1 MGAGAESEGY
11 GAPGNQQTWGF
22 AVSQI
27 VSTDVDVQPLR
38 ASVEGQVIAPNDAAY
53 DEARKVWNG
62 LIDRYPAVVVR
73 CAATS
78 DVVAAVN
85 FARERGLIIA
95 VRCGAHS
102 TPGYSTCDAGVVI
115 DLRGL
120 NHVSVDAQA
129 RTARVGGGAIWS
141 ELDAA
146 TQEHGLAVT
155 GGRVSDTGVGGLAL
169 GSGSGWLE
177 RMYGY
182 TAESMVSAQVV
193 TATGEVVTA
202 SASENPEL
210 FFALRGGGGNFG
222 VVTEFEFDLHPVGPI
237 MAGGMLLWPRA
248 QAGEVIRFYRE
259 FIAEAPQQ
267 VGGGVALL
275 TAPPEPFVPAELQGQ
290 PAVGVVYCYVGSPE
304 EGLAAAAPLREFGAP
319 AVDLIQPMP
328 YVALQTMLDAGN
340 PTGIREYF
348 KVDWLR
354 DLPDEAIDTVVAQGE
369 KLPAPF
375 GQLILAPLGGAARGS
390 RADVALAA
398 ADAPWM
404 YFCLSMWMD
413 PTQDE
418 GNRDWAR
425 GFAAAMQRFGVGRAF
440 ANFIEPD
447 EGGRLR
453 ASYGEQKYAR
463 LVEAKRHWDPDN
475 LFRLNQNIAVNGS

>member
-1 MGAGAESEGY
+1 
-11 GAPGNQQTWGF
+11 
-22 AVSQI
+22 
-27 VSTDVDVQPLR
+27 LR
-38 ASVEGQVIAPNDAAY
+38 AGVEGEVVAPSDAAY
-53 DEARKVWNG
+53 DESRKVWNG
-62 LIDRYPAVVVR
+62 LIDRYPAAVVR
-73 CAATS
+73 CASTS

-102 TPGYSTCDAGVVI
+102 TPGYSTCDGGVVI

-120 NHVSVDAQA
+120 NQVSVDPQA
-129 RTARVGGGAIWS
+129 STAKVGGGMVWS

-182 TAESMVSAQVV
+182 TAESIISAQVV
-193 TATGEVVTA
+193 TAAGEVVTA
-202 SASENPEL
+202 SARENPEL

-237 MAGGMLLWPRA
+237 MAAGMLVWPRA

-290 PAVGVVYCYVGSPE
+290 PAVGVIYCYVGAPE
-304 EGLAAAAPLREFGAP
+304 EGLAAAAPLRAFGSP
-319 AVDLIQPMP
+319 AVDLVQPMP
-328 YVALQTMLDAGN
+328 YVALQGMLDAGN

-354 DLPDEAIDTVVAQGE
+354 ELTDEAIDTVVAQGE
-369 KLPAPF
+369 QLPAPF

-390 RADVALAA
+390 NQDIALSA

-404 YFCLSMWMD
+404 YFCLSMWLD

-425 GFAAAMQRFGVGRAF
+425 GFAAAMQRFGIGTAF

-447 EGGRLR
+447 ETGRLR
-453 ASYGEQKYAR
+453 QSYGEEKYAR
-463 LVEAKRHWDPDN
+463 LVEAKRRWDPDN
-475 LFRLNQNIAVNGS
+475 LFRLNQNIAVNGG

>member
-1 MGAGAESEGY
+1 
-11 GAPGNQQTWGF
+11 
-22 AVSQI
+22 VSHT

-38 ASVEGQVIAPNDAAY
+38 AGVEGEVVAPSDAAY
-53 DEARKVWNG
+53 DESRKVWNG
-62 LIDRYPAVVVR
+62 LIDRYPAAVVR
-73 CAATS
+73 CASTS

-102 TPGYSTCDAGVVI
+102 TPGYSTCDGGVVI

-120 NHVSVDAQA
+120 NQVSVDPQA
-129 RTARVGGGAIWS
+129 STAKVGGGMVWS

-182 TAESMVSAQVV
+182 TAESIISAQVV
-193 TATGEVVTA
+193 TAAGEVVTA
-202 SASENPEL
+202 SARENPEL

-237 MAGGMLLWPRA
+237 MAAGMLVWPRA

-290 PAVGVVYCYVGSPE
+290 PAVGVIYCYVGAPE
-304 EGLAAAAPLREFGAP
+304 EGLAAAAPLRAFGSP
-319 AVDLIQPMP
+319 AVDLVQPMP
-328 YVALQTMLDAGN
+328 YVALQGMLDAGN

-354 DLPDEAIDTVVAQGE
+354 ELTDEAIDTVVAQGE
-369 KLPAPF
+369 QLPAPF

-390 RADVALAA
+390 NQDIALSA

-404 YFCLSMWMD
+404 YFCLSMWLD

-425 GFAAAMQRFGVGRAF
+425 GFAAAMQRFGIGTAF

-447 EGGRLR
+447 ETGRLR
-453 ASYGEQKYAR
+453 QSYGEEKYAR
-463 LVEAKRHWDPDN
+463 LVEAKRRWDPDN
-475 LFRLNQNIAVNGS
+475 LFRLNQNIAVNGG